1 MTEKGKN
8 RKRNFRFESLQL
20 HAGHTLDIIATR
32 ARAVQFISSSRLYER
47 MVALEGEINVIST
60 SSGWTVQFVAIS
72 TIRSATLPNW
82 GSMSNLFKAMIQKN
96 RRIR

>member
-32 ARAVQFISSSRLYER
+32 ARAVQFIAEYAANVFGGKE
-47 MVALEGEINVIST
+47 VAHVYT
-60 SSGWTVQFVAIS
+60 RGWLHLK
-72 TIRSATLPNW
+72 ATLPNW